1 MRALYVSHTGMSEP
15 LGRSQVVPYL
25 VGLAQAGVAIDVVAF
40 EPATAATQEI
50 AAVTQLLGDHRIGY
64 AWTRRSPSHA
74 FATKVAESL
83 RAFAGLMGR
92 ALARRP
98 RVIHARSYL
107 PGAVAQL
114 VRRLTPGSRF
124 LFDCR
129 GLLGDE
135 YVDFGH
141 WSRGS
146 FRYRL
151 IKLAERRL
159 FGGADALVVL
169 TDRLRRWLLH
179 ESRLIGAEMP
189 VEVIPCCV
197 DLGRFVVD
205 GAARARSRAAL
216 DAGDRLVLAY
226 SGTLG
231 SFYSEA
237 QMAALF
243 AAVRRRRPALFAIFT
258 RHDAGNLRGELS
270 RHGIRDDDIRVQ
282 AVAQTEMP
290 RWLSAADAGLSLI
303 EPRFSKLASSP
314 VKLAEYLATGLP
326 VAVNRGV
333 GDLDQLLA
341 DHPGSLF
348 DAGTMSERDL
358 DALAARLAALPLED
372 AAARARHRA
381 VAATHFALEDIGV
394 ARYRRLYERLA

>member
-25 VGLAQAGVAIDVVAF
+25 LGLARAGVQLDIVAF
-40 EPATAATQEI
+40 EPATAHAREI
-50 AAVTQLLGDHRIGY
+50 AEVTDVLARQGIGY

-74 FATKVAESL
+74 LATKVQESL
-83 RAFAGLMGR
+83 RAFAQLMTR
-92 ALARRP
+92 ALRRRP

-107 PGAVAQL
+107 PGAVAGL
-114 VRRLTPGSRF
+114 VRLLTPGSRF

-141 WSRGS
+141 WSRQS
-146 FRYRL
+146 LRYRL
-151 IKLAERRL
+151 IKVAERRL
-159 FGGADALVVL
+159 FGGADAVVVL
-169 TDRLRRWLLH
+169 TERLKQWL
-179 ESRLIGAEMP
+179 SREQKLVRDDKPI
-189 VEVIPCCV
+189 EVIPCCV
-197 DLGRFVVD
+197 DLARFAVD
-205 GAARARSRAAL
+205 AAARARARARL
-216 DAGDRLVLAY
+216 DAGERLVLAY
-226 SGTLG
+226 AGTLG

-237 QMAALF
+237 EMAALF

-258 RHDAGNLRGELS
+258 RADAGPLRAALA
-270 RHGIRDDDIRVQ
+270 RHGVSDGDIRVQ
-282 AVAQTEMP
+282 AAAATEMP
-290 RWLSAADAGLSLI
+290 ELLSAADVGLSFI

-314 VKLAEYLATGLP
+314 VKLGEYLATGLP

-333 GDLDQLLA
+333 GDLDRLLA

-348 DAGTMSERDL
+348 DAGHMSAREL
-358 DALAARLAALPLED
+358 DDVAARLATLPLED
-372 AAARARHRA
+372 TAARARHRA
-381 VAATHFALEDIGV
+381 VAARHFALEDVGV